1 VVRHALFS
9 GTLCTTKPPVSD
21 FCCSVYMGLKIK
33 GYKNKK
39 KSFNKRSYIENL
51 IIINNCWWHIERAN
65 LLIFTFHVRSWRADI
80 SLYVVCVYVI
90 INSSIKL
97 FLCYVG
103 HVRFVRYTNMPAR
116 LDVLVVGTLRL
127 HVIHS
132 HAYYYYYYIKGNV
145 WAQPVSGWI
154 PVIITSHR

>member
-1 VVRHALFS
+1 VR
-9 GTLCTTKPPVSD
+9 T
-21 FCCSVYMGLKIK
+21 
-33 GYKNKK
+33 
-39 KSFNKRSYIENL
+39 
-51 IIINNCWWHIERAN
+51 
-65 LLIFTFHVRSWRADI
+65 

-116 LDVLVVGTLRL
+116 LDVLVVRTLRL

-132 HAYYYYYYIKGNV
+132 SFLVTGFLSSLV
-145 WAQPVSGWI
+145 LLLLSQW
-154 PVIITSHR
+154 